1 MSMMMV
7 SFSAAGIQ
15 IANILDVNVNLVN
28 MCMGVYIFASVFSI
42 PGNYVNDKYGFHIGV
57 SHCLIRFSFTLQC
70 YYFWSV
76 RGSVYL

>member
-15 IANILDVNVNLVN
+15 IANILGVNVNLVN

-42 PGNYVNDKYGFHIGV
+42 PGNYINDKYGFHVGV
-57 SHCLIRFSFTLQC
+57 GPISDALAIHCHAAISGRR
-70 YYFWSV
+70 V
-76 RGSVYL
+76 APHVY